1 MRRRFHYR
9 SKTQSTQRQHGY
21 VLLVLMLMITLLA
34 IAALVALPPLK
45 FRMERDREE
54 ELIHRGVQY
63 SRAIRKYFKKF
74 GRYPTKLEDL
84 DSSNNTRFLRKHYKD
99 PVTGKDFKLLHYGD
113 PGVIMGGAT
122 GLLGGQNAGL
132 AGATGLQGNPIGGT
146 TQPFGGGQPG
156 PQLGGSGGQQ
166 GFGGV
171 GGGQQPLP
179 SPTDNSTPPGQT
191 GGGTGGAYTGNA
203 PTATTA
209 GGQTDSSTGSS
220 TPGPGSSS
228 TGSNGPTIG
237 GGPIVG
243 VVSTSKKSSIREFNH
258 KKEYDNWQF
267 IYDPSSDRGGL
278 LMTPNQ
284 PPLQGAVNLNGQPAN
299 GQGAVNPNGSPMGTT
314 GLGNN
319 PPQQNNS
326 NPGPETTPPPSNPP
340 Q

>member
-9 SKTQSTQRQHGY
+9 SKIQSTQRQRGY

-34 IAALVALPPLK
+34 IAALVALPPLR

-113 PGVIMGGAT
+113 PGVIMGGAG
-122 GLLGGQNAGL
+122 GLLSGQNNGL
-132 AGATGLQGNPIGGT
+132 AGATGLQGSPLGST
-146 TQPFGGGQPG
+146 AQPFGGGQPG
-156 PQLGGSGGQQ
+156 PQLGGLGGQQ

-171 GGGQQPLP
+171 GGGQPPLP
-179 SPTDNSTPPGQT
+179 SPTDNSTATGAGQT
-191 GGGTGGAYTGNA
+191 TGTGNGTA
-203 PTATTA
+203 P
-209 GGQTDSSTGSS
+209 GTGSS
-220 TPGPGSSS
+220 DASTGTTTPGPGSTS
-228 TGSNGPTIG
+228 TGLSGPTFG

-243 VVSTSKKSSIREFNH
+243 VVSTSKKSTIREFNH

-267 IYDPSSDRGGL
+267 IYDPSADRGGL

-284 PPLQGAVNLNGQPAN
+284 PPLQGAVNLNGQPNN
-299 GQGAVNPNGSPMGTT
+299 GQGTVNPNGSPMGTT

-319 PPQQNNS
+319 PPQDNQNQG
-326 NPGPETTPPPSNPP
+326 PGATPPPSNPP